1 MEREIGGKKIYC
13 KYAEKKPGDVLVDGK
28 FLRDF
33 QGKYG
38 VQWEYLGNDGEIYV
52 LNSSGQLNHKME
64 SYVQPGDMVK
74 IIYEGM
80 ILLDKGPMSGKMA
93 HQFKLIDMGQAPKS
107 EEPQDGQSE
116 GSEDDGDFDL

>member
-13 KYAEKKPGDVLVDGK
+13 KYAECKPGQVLVDGK

-38 VQWEYLGNDGEIYV
+38 IQWEYLGNDGEIYV

-74 IIYEGM
+74 VIYEGM

-116 GSEDDGDFDL
+116 GSEDDGDYDL